1 MSDVRALSFLV
12 LGHDLEQGA
21 SANNTLLMAA
31 AANLGLSQA
40 GSVISELKRFTGLD
54 ELSAMADSQQSFA
67 IVAGKRITEDMYVRY
82 IYDTLSAVGALLI
95 RYNLTDRWVLEG
107 RTSTVSSMDILYG
120 IEN

>member
-1 MSDVRALSFLV
+1 
-12 LGHDLEQGA
+12 
-21 SANNTLLMAA
+21 
-31 AANLGLSQA
+31 
-40 GSVISELKRFTGLD
+40 
-54 ELSAMADSQQSFA
+54 MADSQQSFA

-95 RYNLTDRWVLEG
+95 RYHLTDRWVLES

>member
-1 MSDVRALSFLV
+1 
-12 LGHDLEQGA
+12 
-21 SANNTLLMAA
+21 
-31 AANLGLSQA
+31 
-40 GSVISELKRFTGLD
+40 
-54 ELSAMADSQQSFA
+54 MADSQQSFA

-95 RYNLTDRWVLEG
+95 RYHLTDRWVLEG